1 MTEDKSE
8 PNDNKGTDT
17 RTCDDCVWKP
27 RGGAGNCRNPAT
39 IIDDKKKPV
48 TYLTPAGNCFCPK
61 PTISAQQSPTNALI
75 GKSVDEILTMANRG
89 FKTMLDNHD
98 MFTYHPELG
107 YWVRDG
113 KEMITTYCSDRDII
127 NTVQARNNIFMN
139 IEGQTYTERNKPDIY
154 KDGIVVKRGFQP
166 MKGFVNLGNG
176 VLKLETMELLPF
188 GMKYN
193 FRNKISI
200 NYNPDAECEL
210 FKKFL
215 DAIKPEKKE
224 QDLLQEWFG
233 YQLDDEMPAKVFY
246 LAVGKSLELVNLL
259 YLTL

>member
-193 FRNKISI
+193 FRNRLVLTITQTLNVS
-200 NYNPDAECEL
+200 
-210 FKKFL
+210 
-215 DAIKPEKKE
+215 
-224 QDLLQEWFG
+224 
-233 YQLDDEMPAKVFY
+233 Y
-246 LAVGKSLELVNLL
+246 LRSS
-259 YLTL
+259 LTLLNLRRRNRIYFRSGLGINWMTKCQPKYFTWL